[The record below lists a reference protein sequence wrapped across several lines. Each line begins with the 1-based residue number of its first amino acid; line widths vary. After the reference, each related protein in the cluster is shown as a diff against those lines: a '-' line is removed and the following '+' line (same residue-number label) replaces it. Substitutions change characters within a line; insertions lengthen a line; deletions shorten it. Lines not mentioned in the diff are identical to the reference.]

1 MCGQVSANIMHI
13 VSMKNFEIFSGK
25 AFLPLYDDLK
35 NNIKKLKVF
44 LEE

>member
-1 MCGQVSANIMHI
+1 MCGQVSANIMHR
-13 VSMKNFEIFSGK
+13 VSMKIFELFSGK